1 MSQGDQPLFL
11 ANGPESARRAIA
23 WARLIVQGLDRP
35 VSGGDAPKLAIDAND
50 AFERFAKILTRDAVR
65 ATGDRRWQTFA
76 PEFAFLLVH

>member
-1 MSQGDQPLFL
+1 M
-11 ANGPESARRAIA
+11 
-23 WARLIVQGLDRP
+23 
-35 VSGGDAPKLAIDAND
+35 SGGDAPKLAIDAND